1 MIKCVFQ
8 DSDEGL
14 VDRERKR
21 LREEE
26 QEEQRRLA
34 LLSEA
39 PPAAYLTLEPEH
51 LPHLPHLHHLP
62 LQHHPQL
69 HQELPA
75 EPTLLL
81 HDQDQEQQLVH
92 VEDEDGGRHQLL
104 VPVVPVHHQLPVAE
118 EEREQGQQVQQQ
130 HQQVPTTIS

>member
-39 PPAAYLTLEPEH
+39 PHPAAYLTPEPEH
-51 LPHLPHLHHLP
+51 LPHLP
-62 LQHHPQL
+62 LQHHHPQLHHL

-81 HDQDQEQQLVH
+81 HDQDQEQQLVQ

-130 HQQVPTTIS
+130 HRQVPTTIS